1 MIKTNKKVSMLLKVI
16 GAILLPF
23 LIEIL
28 KFRTITF
35 DKMGI
40 IRIAF
45 VYAIYLMIGIYFLL
59 RKNKEKV
66 KKIVEYIMKY
76 RYIIAGIVL
85 VVGVLCKVNFSSIGM
100 WSSYVAEPD
109 TNNIIIGKERGIR
122 SDEWLTQSSFMLAQ
136 TQGEDAYKIYN
147 KNIAQGTFNTLLFIL
162 PVKDILMI
170 AKPFLV
176 GFLLFGQEY
185 GFSFYWMLKIVAL
198 IMVSIELVRKIT
210 KKDNLL
216 SLVGGFVLALAPVI
230 MWWFSSAIADGYIY
244 GVATI
249 LLFGYYMNH
258 LDMKLWKKIVTAIG
272 LLITIPSFA
281 FVLYPAF
288 QVPFAFAMLIFMLN
302 DFIPNA
308 KKLTKKDYFIMGIT
322 IVGIAGLLARFF
334 LLCYDDI
341 KLLMGTVYPGKRVR
355 AGGDYTIDQFISYLT
370 NLFFPYTNA
379 IGNTSEPSSYIYP
392 FIGLIILLIYNMKDI
407 VKEKKD
413 KIFWLTICLSVL
425 YILYLLWEFLGFGEF
440 ISKITFMSMSTTSR
454 THVVTGFIGT
464 ILTLL
469 MIKKMDGK
477 KIFTKGQT
485 IAISFGV
492 IIFEYVLIKGSI
504 YNDFFTF
511 TKLEIIGVVMFIIT
525 YLLITGNKKAFCYTM
540 LIVAIVAGATVNP
553 IAIGLSP
560 IKETKISAIIQ
571 EIKSEDEQALWVG
584 NTNITGQYLIA
595 NGVNCLNGVNE
606 YPNFGFLKKVD
617 PEEKFNQIYNRFAH
631 ISVALGEETNFQLI
645 AEDAYVVTLTKQNI
659 EELEIEY
666 IYSNQKYTEE
676 VISKF
681 DLESKYSN
689 EQTSQYIYQ
698 VK

>member
-1 MIKTNKKVSMLLKVI
+1 MLLKVI

-109 TNNIIIGKERGIR
+109 TNNVIIGKERGIR

>member
-109 TNNIIIGKERGIR
+109 TNNVIIGKERGIR

>member
-109 TNNIIIGKERGIR
+109 TNNVIIGKERGIR

-454 THVVTGFIGT
+454 THVVTGFKGT